1 MNQEQFF
8 LRPNVV
14 AEPLV
19 DGWYAWAHLIPPSTL
34 ARNLTGRHLKI
45 MESYIQSPET
55 HEAAVKNPK
64 LLGGPFMDFKERSV
78 EQVKQLQQRTLQVG
92 RPLIALSQAI
102 DRLDNLLDTPLGLTA
117 SSAVRYSPE
126 SPHSA

>member
-45 MESYIQSPET
+45 MESYIQS
-55 HEAAVKNPK
+55 H
-64 LLGGPFMDFKERSV
+64 
-78 EQVKQLQQRTLQVG
+78 
-92 RPLIALSQAI
+92 
-102 DRLDNLLDTPLGLTA
+102 
-117 SSAVRYSPE
+117 
-126 SPHSA
+126 